1 MGRKKRPFYRLVAI
15 DSRKRRDGLEIE
27 RLGWYNPVQGNLSC
41 NMKEDRI
48 LYWLGEGAQ
57 PSDTVS
63 GLFKRTGLSY
73 KWDLLKRG
81 VKEDKIEELLS
92 EWSERQKA
100 KQELKAEKKK
110 SKKATIAQDN
120 AEISDETEDTPAEEA
135 APEAEA
141 APAEEEAPAEE
152 VVPEEEAAPAEEETP
167 ETEEKLDKKVDD
179 NNSADDK

>member
-1 MGRKKRPFYRLVAI
+1 MAVKIRLKRMGRKKRPFYRLVAI

-27 RLGWYNPVQGNLSC
+27 RLGWYNPVQDDLSC

-81 VKEDKIEELLS
+81 IKEDKIEELLS
-92 EWSERQKA
+92 EWAERQKA
-100 KQELKAEKKK
+100 KEELKAEKKK
-110 SKKATIAQDN
+110 K
-120 AEISDETEDTPAEEA
+120 
-135 APEAEA
+135 
-141 APAEEEAPAEE
+141 
-152 VVPEEEAAPAEEETP
+152 
-167 ETEEKLDKKVDD
+167 
-179 NNSADDK
+179 